1 VRFLVDNQ
9 LPIGLARHL
18 AAHRHDTVHV
28 LDVSLADAPDRRIWQ
43 WSIEQA
49 RIVISKDEDFFS
61 LANQV
66 GDRGQLLW
74 IRLGNCRKPMLI
86 DAIDRSME
94 QIEAA
99 FASGQRIVE
108 IA

>member
-1 VRFLVDNQ
+1 MRFLVDNQ

-18 AAHRHDTVHV
+18 SARGHDTVHV
-28 LDVSLADAPDRRIWQ
+28 LDASLEDAPDRRIWQ

-74 IRLGNCRKPMLI
+74 IRLGNCRKPELLK
-86 DAIDRSME
+86 AIDISME

-99 FASGQRIVE
+99 FTSGQRIVE